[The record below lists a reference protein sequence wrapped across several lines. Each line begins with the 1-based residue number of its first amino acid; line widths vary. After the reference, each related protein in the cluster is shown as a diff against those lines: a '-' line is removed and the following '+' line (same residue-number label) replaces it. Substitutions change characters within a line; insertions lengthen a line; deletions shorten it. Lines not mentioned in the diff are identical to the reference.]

1 MMGWIL
7 LALAICLEAMATF
20 AAKYAN
26 GFTNLVPSIITVVA
40 FILSFVALTF
50 ALNTVDMSLA
60 YPIWTGG
67 AVCLVA
73 VIGVIVF
80 REELNFFK
88 IFSTILVIFGVV
100 GIIVSSQPA
109 QATCN
114 TANGSGVSGVKT
126 PRPTRLATAP
136 VFNRG
141 IIPVL
146 ATAKQLYQ
154 PNVISLRPEFSDPA

>member
-1 MMGWIL
+1 MLGWIL
-7 LALAICLEAMATF
+7 LALAVCLEAMATF

-26 GFTNLVPSIITVVA
+26 GFTNPVPSVITVIA

-50 ALNTVDMSLA
+50 ALNTIDVSLA
-60 YPIWTGG
+60 YPVWTGG

-73 VIGVIVF
+73 LIGVLVF

-100 GIIVSSQPA
+100 GLIVSSQPA
-109 QATCN
+109 QATCS
-114 TANGSGVSGVKT
+114 TADAAEVEA

-154 PNVISLRPEFSDPA
+154 PNVISLRPEFSDLA

>member
-1 MMGWIL
+1 MLGWTL
-7 LALAICLEAMATF
+7 LALAICMEAMATF

-26 GFTNLVPSIITVVA
+26 GFTNPVPSVITVVA

-50 ALNTVDMSLA
+50 ALNTVDVSLA
-60 YPIWTGG
+60 YPVWTGG

-73 VIGVIVF
+73 IIGVCFF

-100 GIIVSSQPA
+100 GLIVSSQPA

-114 TANGSGVSGVKT
+114 TADASGAET
-126 PRPTRLATAP
+126 PRSTRLAAAP

-146 ATAKQLYQ
+146 ATAKQLYL
-154 PNVISLRPEFSDPA
+154 PNVISLRPEFSDPS

>member
-1 MMGWIL
+1 MLGWTL
-7 LALAICLEAMATF
+7 LAMAICMEAMATF

-26 GFTNLVPSIITVVA
+26 GFTNPVPSVITVVA

-73 VIGVIVF
+73 IIGVIFF

-100 GIIVSSQPA
+100 GLIVSSQPA

-114 TANGSGVSGVKT
+114 SAEASLEA
-126 PRPTRLATAP
+126 PRSTRLATAP

-141 IIPVL
+141 ILPVL

-154 PNVISLRPEFSDPA
+154 PNVISLRPEFSDPS